1 MGLFTYRLAPPA
13 SPPSSWRVRT
23 RQSGLIFASNYT
35 YTTQGAIGGT
45 SSYGS
50 VPGFTKLAIGATVT
64 GEIPLNRWD
73 RRI

>member
-1 MGLFTYRLAPPA
+1 M
-13 SPPSSWRVRT
+13 RT